1 MKKEQLI
8 AQLEGAKELT
18 SVVSI
23 DNVIALIQSIEPVV
37 VVKKEVKL
45 TPEFAEKIANKIERT
60 LDCNSRDL
68 VDLSSAEFELN
79 WDNRIELNRVDVN
92 VYEIMEHV
100 NGALEEF
107 VVEEEEEEEE
117 EEDGLIQA
125 QNEAAE
131 ELEAWIQAQDKAA
144 EEGVLRDT
152 EE

>member
-1 MKKEQLI
+1 MTKENLI

-18 SVVSI
+18 SVVNI

-37 VVKKEVKL
+37 VVEKEFKL
-45 TPEFAEKIANKIERT
+45 TPEFAEEIANKIERV
-60 LDCNSRDL
+60 LDYNSSDL

-100 NGALEEF
+100 TGALDQL
-107 VVEEEEEEEE
+107 VEEAADDIVELEKGEEDDDCGPSEEEIMQSVN
-117 EEDGLIQA
+117 DGLGTQ
-125 QNEAAE
+125 
-131 ELEAWIQAQDKAA
+131 
-144 EEGVLRDT
+144 T

>member
-1 MKKEQLI
+1 MTKENLI

-18 SVVSI
+18 SVVNI

-37 VVKKEVKL
+37 VVEKEFKL
-45 TPEFAEKIANKIERT
+45 TPEFAEEIANKIERA
-60 LDCNSRDL
+60 LDYNSSDL

-100 NGALEEF
+100 TGALDQLIEEAADDI
-107 VVEEEEEEEE
+107 VELEKGEDDEDDDCGPSEEEIMQSVN
-117 EEDGLIQA
+117 DGLGTQ
-125 QNEAAE
+125 
-131 ELEAWIQAQDKAA
+131 
-144 EEGVLRDT
+144 T

>member
-79 WDNRIELNRVDVN
+79 WDSRIELNRVDVN

-100 NGALEEF
+100 TASLDAF
-107 VVEEEEEEEE
+107 VSEEEEEE

>member
-1 MKKEQLI
+1 MTKENLI

-18 SVVSI
+18 SVVNI

-37 VVKKEVKL
+37 VVEKEFKL
-45 TPEFAEKIANKIERT
+45 TPEFAEEIANKIERA
-60 LDCNSRDL
+60 LDYNSSDL

-100 NGALEEF
+100 TGALDQLIEEAADDI
-107 VVEEEEEEEE
+107 VELEKGEEDDDCGPSEEEIMQSVN
-117 EEDGLIQA
+117 DGLGTQ
-125 QNEAAE
+125 
-131 ELEAWIQAQDKAA
+131 
-144 EEGVLRDT
+144 T

>member
-1 MKKEQLI
+1 MTKENLI

-18 SVVSI
+18 SVVNI

-37 VVKKEVKL
+37 VVEKEFKL
-45 TPEFAEKIANKIERT
+45 TPEFAEEIANKIERA
-60 LDCNSRDL
+60 LDYNSSDL

-100 NGALEEF
+100 TGALDQL
-107 VVEEEEEEEE
+107 VEEAADDIVELEKGEEDDDCGPSEEEIMQSVN
-117 EEDGLIQA
+117 DGLGTQ
-125 QNEAAE
+125 
-131 ELEAWIQAQDKAA
+131 
-144 EEGVLRDT
+144 T